1 MTPATSQD
9 DLLAPYRSGDFAAAR
24 RRVRQIARE
33 YCAAAAHGTHEVHE
47 VHEAYERVLRTML
60 ALMHAPNVLSGPT
73 EGSAAAEAFV
83 DGVVMRK
90 LLADAEQAGA
100 VPDSAAHLE
109 TFRHGIWSLEA
120 LASSCAGR
128 LDRGHDH
135 GRLVASVRKLLA
147 TYHRRHDFGAGTDLS
162 TTVTG
167 LGILAGRL
175 AEAGD
180 LSAARPA
187 AKMIVQLRRRQVHAY
202 GAGYHAALAASLHRL
217 AAACEQDGDAR
228 GADDCRAEAAA
239 L

>member
-1 MTPATSQD
+1 MTPAMRQD

-33 YCAAAAHGTHEVHE
+33 YCAAAAHGAHET
-47 VHEAYERVLRTML
+47 HEAYERVLRTML
-60 ALMHAPNVLSGPT
+60 ALTHAPRVLSGPT

-83 DGVVMRK
+83 DGVVLRK
-90 LLADAEQAGA
+90 LLADAEQSGT

-109 TFRHGIWSLEA
+109 TFRHGVWSLEA
-120 LASSCAGR
+120 LAPCAGR

-135 GRLVASVRKLLA
+135 GWLVASVRKLLA
-147 TYHRRHDFGAGTDLS
+147 AYHRWHDFGAGTDLS
-162 TTVTG
+162 TAMTG
-167 LGILAGRL
+167 LEVLAVRI

-202 GAGYHAALAASLHRL
+202 GAGYHAALAASLDRL
-217 AAACEQDGDAR
+217 AAACERVGDVR
-228 GADDCRAEAAA
+228 GAGACRAEAAA
-239 L
+239 LQ